1 MGLHV
6 GGIHLHQFF
15 VLFAVSWIRAFAVD
29 YYSVLGI
36 GADAQ
41 LQQIKQAY
49 RKLSLKWHPDR
60 NQKDKDVAHKKFIEI
75 GEAYGVLSDAKK
87 KAVYDQYGKE
97 GLDRGMAEE
106 QSKSAPPEAQ
116 AHASNDL
123 FGENVPG
130 VHEFTDASW
139 REMVEENA
147 DRRSIIVIFYE
158 PGCVPCPSILSIFA
172 EFAENLAVPGLF
184 EVGAVNCA
192 SNKQR
197 CENLAL
203 PAVMYYGPENAR
215 AVAYTAGS
223 VLSYSYLS
231 QWALVRMSDYT
242 RVISD
247 ELQLSDWLASNDG
260 VPKVLL
266 FSDMTTTPPLWKA
279 LSIEFLR
286 RASLGVVLG
295 GNSGERN
302 LRDRFKVTK
311 MPTIIHVEDDRAFEG
326 TRIEQEIEHE
336 VLSRWLSRAVGRH
349 RTNAGSAVLELS
361 PARLRS
367 GTCGEKDSQFCLVLI
382 STYPGAS
389 QSAHEA
395 LNVVAKR
402 LKKDPVSMFVARH
415 PTIVNSFGPQL
426 AGTVV
431 LYRPK
436 RKRFQVYSGDVTD
449 AEKLAEWVGNEVCCG
464 FQLPYTLFTPL
475 LV

>member
-1 MGLHV
+1 MGC
-6 GGIHLHQFF
+6 LHQFF
-15 VLFAVSWIRAFAVD
+15 VLCALSWIRAFSVD

-36 GADAQ
+36 GFDAEP
-41 LQQIKQAY
+41 QQIKQAY
-49 RKLSLKWHPDR
+49 RKLSLKWHPDST
-60 NQKDKDVAHKKFIEI
+60 KEDKDIAHKKFIEI
-75 GEAYGVLSDAKK
+75 GEAYGVLSNPKK

-106 QSKSAPPEAQ
+106 QSEPASSKTE

-130 VHEFTDASW
+130 VHEFTDGSW
-139 REMVEENA
+139 KEMVEENA
-147 DRRSIIVIFYE
+147 DRRSIIVLFYE
-158 PGCVPCPSILSIFA
+158 PGCVPCQSILSIFS
-172 EFAENLAVPGLF
+172 EFAEKLAVPGLF

-192 SNKQR
+192 SNRQR

-215 AVAYTAGS
+215 PRAYPAGA
-223 VLSYSYLS
+223 VLSYIYLS
-231 QWALVRMSDYT
+231 TWALGMMSDYT

-295 GNSGERN
+295 GKFGERN
-302 LRDRFKVTK
+302 LRDRFRVTT
-311 MPTIIHVEDDRAFEG
+311 MPTIVHIEDERAFDG
-326 TRIEQEIEHE
+326 ARIEQEIEHE

-349 RTNAGSAVLELS
+349 RTNAGSTVLELS

-382 STYPGAS
+382 STYPGAP
-389 QSAHEA
+389 QAAHDA
-395 LNVVAKR
+395 LSVVAKR

-415 PTIVNSFGPQL
+415 PTIVNPFGPQL

-436 RKRFQVYSGDVTD
+436 RKRFQVYPGDVTD

-464 FQLPYTLFTPL
+464 FQLPYKLFTPL
-475 LV
+475 VV